1 MPLLWVLTHRIP
13 ALGGG
18 DSGGTNDPR
27 STELASNQDGLL
39 REEVRRIRQQAR
51 DDFKTALQSAFALAI
66 GVSWSNVVGYELSD
80 QLAE

>member
-1 MPLLWVLTHRIP
+1 MPLLWVLTTRIP

-18 DSGGTNDPR
+18 DSGDANDPR
-27 STELASNQDGLL
+27 STELASNQDGIS
-39 REEVRRIRQQAR
+39 RGRIRQQAR